1 MTRRA
6 VPLGRQVLVLQIAV
20 IALVA
25 GVGFALAA
33 VLLDRNL
40 TRQYGQRALD
50 VAHTAAA

>member
-40 TRQYGQRALD
+40 NMPSLQ
-50 VAHTAAA
+50 